1 MGIPKFWECIA
12 DAAEEYDFLQLT
24 VKEGFKHGSGECR
37 PILMGVDASIWMYQ
51 ADRAVK
57 HGNMKAG
64 PNPALRILYYRL
76 VALLALPLRI
86 VFVEDG
92 PERLEVK
99 RDTHVLTR
107 GHPLTPQFREL
118 VRQFGYHCHVAPG
131 EADAELGRP
140 TSEGLIDIVQTTDSD
155 VFLFGAPTV
164 IKIPQKKADGNN
176 VTVYSSEKLFINPG
190 ISLTRGGILL
200 IALLAGGDYHKG
212 IPGCGIKT
220 AHAIARG
227 NLGDLLLQKA
237 LENPTPTAAFLE
249 FLTVWKTELC
259 VVLSTNP
266 HGHLGR
272 RYQALS
278 AVIAETLSFPDID
291 VIFAYVHPI
300 TSWSENHSPPDNHH
314 WGLAQPNLAGIAR
327 FCQNQFGWDAPAIA
341 AKFSKSLYPGVAVQS
356 LLKPYDLLVL
366 LEAHIESGLSSD
378 DNFPRSAVLRVLQS
392 RTTMV
397 QSHTF
402 KQYKVEMSTGAL
414 NLRVKAAIRASA
426 FTAPTLMIK
435 WIPAPII
442 DYALPD
448 LVSRS
453 KTSAKVTK
461 SRSKPRG
468 SRMSA
473 MPQGK
478 SRTPGASKIS
488 LAVQD
493 IIDLTTPEPE
503 DLTGRAPVS
512 FPIFLC

>member
-51 ADRAVK
+51 ADHAVK

-64 PNPALRILYYRL
+64 PNPVLRILYYRL
-76 VALLALPLRI
+76 VALLALPC
-86 VFVEDG
+86 
-92 PERLEVK
+92 
-99 RDTHVLTR
+99 VLC
-107 GHPLTPQFREL
+107 LLKMDQNASKSSAL
-118 VRQFGYHCHVAPG
+118 G
-131 EADAELGRP
+131 EADTELGRLA
-140 TSEGLIDIVQTTDSD
+140 SEGLIDIVQTTDSD
-155 VFLFGAPTV
+155 
-164 IKIPQKKADGNN
+164 ADCNN

-212 IPGCGIKT
+212 IPGCGVKT

-278 AVIAETLSFPDID
+278 AVIAEMPSFPDID

-300 TSWSENHSPPDNHH
+300 TSWSENHSPPDNHR
-314 WGLAQPNLAGIAR
+314 WGLAQPNLTGIVR
-327 FCQNQFGWDAPAIA
+327 FCQHQFGWDAPAIA
-341 AKFSKSLYPGVAVQS
+341 AKFSKSLYPGIAIQS

-366 LEAHIESGLSSD
+366 LEAHVESGLSSD
-378 DNFPRSAVLRVLQS
+378 NDFLRSAVLRVLQN

-414 NLRVKAAIRASA
+414 NLRAKAAIRAPA
-426 FTAPTLMIK
+426 FTALTLMIK

-453 KTSAKVTK
+453 KTSAKVKATK

-473 MPQGK
+473 MPEGK
-478 SRTPGASKIS
+478 SRTPGPSKIS
-488 LAVQD
+488 VAVQD
-493 IIDLTTPEPE
+493 IIDLTAPEPE
-503 DLTGRAPVS
+503 ARFDRPRTCVQGRFSLS
-512 FPIFLC
+512 FPIFLS

>member
-99 RDTHVLTR
+99 RDTH
-107 GHPLTPQFREL
+107 L

-131 EADAELGRP
+131 EADAELGRLA
-140 TSEGLIDIVQTTDSD
+140 SEGD

-249 FLTVWKTELC
+249 FLT
-259 VVLSTNP
+259 
-266 HGHLGR
+266 
-272 RYQALS
+272 
-278 AVIAETLSFPDID
+278 
-291 VIFAYVHPI
+291 
-300 TSWSENHSPPDNHH
+300 
-314 WGLAQPNLAGIAR
+314 
-327 FCQNQFGWDAPAIA
+327 NQFGWDAPAIA

-366 LEAHIESGLSSD
+366 LEAHVESGLSSD
-378 DNFPRSAVLRVLQS
+378 DDFPRSAVLRVLQS

-478 SRTPGASKIS
+478 SRTPGPSKIS
-488 LAVQD
+488 FAVQD

-503 DLTGRAPVS
+503 GRFDRPRTCVQGRFSLS